1 MQSPTLKVEE
11 RRAGSAIRQP
21 GSFLDQRHTDGFACR
36 ISGSEHHRPG
46 IEAAT
51 LTPLM
56 AAGGLIALGAV
67 LLFVLWQ

>member
-1 MQSPTLKVEE
+1 METMS
-11 RRAGSAIRQP
+11 RSNRDA
-21 GSFLDQRHTDGFACR
+21 DGFRGEYLALSITASASKPQR
-36 ISGSEHHRPG
+36 
-46 IEAAT
+46 

>member
-1 MQSPTLKVEE
+1 MGRSNRHADGLRGEYL
-11 RRAGSAIRQP
+11 ALSIIASASRP
-21 GSFLDQRHTDGFACR
+21 QR
-36 ISGSEHHRPG
+36 
-46 IEAAT
+46 